1 MTDLCYNCLA
11 CHLPNPC
18 PQKLAQCGICY
29 AWGHQLLFCPRG
41 MFHVPIPFDL
51 YTSYLSLGVH
61 KRLPDY
67 NYFGSCSLAMP
78 ETNLIKADIQQL
90 CARTAA
96 AGIYLCLA
104 PRNCTYARNAQILD
118 TWNITAL
125 STPPRPKSSYN
136 QGCSPPR
143 TKPRNHRHQPRESCL
158 MVSRDYKLPFC
169 LVARVANVTRN
180 RHHYSHQTRRREP
193 SIRHA
198 GTRTSSVPDHRVH
211 GRALPCKPD
220 SAPSDRKC

>member
-1 MTDLCYNCLA
+1 MIN
-11 CHLPNPC
+11 
-18 PQKLAQCGICY
+18 
-29 AWGHQLLFCPRG
+29 
-41 MFHVPIPFDL
+41 
-51 YTSYLSLGVH
+51 
-61 KRLPDY
+61 
-67 NYFGSCSLAMP
+67 
-78 ETNLIKADIQQL
+78 ADIQQL
-90 CARTAA
+90 CARTAV

-158 MVSRDYKLPFC
+158 MVSRAYKLPFC